1 MVPRNRRA
9 VPAAL
14 DATPPR
20 RSRRLHTALACS
32 LAAAC
37 LGVPLAGS
45 AVAAP
50 ASQSTT
56 TTAVAPAV
64 NHAVPAAQLQINM
77 LTQDQ
82 DQWCWVAS
90 GLTIAQFLGKGKDID
105 ENTFCAYA
113 RGLEQGAQC
122 PNEAGELSYDQ
133 TAFSKLGMSNPGEV
147 GGNLPFDQVKSQIDG
162 GKPIETGIMW
172 TAGGGHAEVI
182 YGYNDNTLMYGDPWP
197 ANQRYGE
204 MAYDQYVSNDQFSW
218 QQALYGMG

>member
-20 RSRRLHTALACS
+20 RSRLMPRLLATGV
-32 LAAAC
+32 AAAC
-37 LGVPLAGS
+37 LGMPLAGN

-50 ASQSTT
+50 A
-56 TTAVAPAV
+56 APQPATG
-64 NHAVPAAQLQINM
+64 AVPAAQLQINM

-105 ENTFCAYA
+105 ENTFCDYA
-113 RGLEQGAQC
+113 HNLQQGEQC
-122 PNEAGELSYDQ
+122 PNQAGELTDDQ
-133 TAFSKLGMSNPGEV
+133 NAFSKLGMNPGQT
-147 GGNLPFDQVKSQIDG
+147 GGNLSFDDVKSQIDS

-182 YGYNDNTLMYGDPWP
+182 YGYDAGSQTMNYGDPWP
-197 ANQRYGE
+197 ANQRYAE
-204 MAYDQYVSNDQFSW
+204 MQYSEYVSNSQFNWAQS
-218 QQALYGMG
+218 LYGMG